1 MSDRELAVDAWAS
14 RRSSSAVMAMVIFVA
29 SEAMFFMAF
38 FGVYASTYSG
48 EQVWPPPNV
57 PLLPLGFPTAAV
69 AILLVSGGTIALA
82 LRAAGRRSSRGAARW
97 IAVTLVLA
105 LAYIVLSLIGTR
117 DLGFGIHE
125 GIFGSLFYVTTGLA
139 LAHVVGG
146 IVLLAM
152 VGSQAMAGELA
163 IRRDPAQVA
172 AIYWAF
178 VVGLGVVVY
187 VVFYLLVS
195 SAVAG

>member
-1 MSDRELAVDAWAS
+1 MSQRELAVDEWAS

-38 FGVYASTYSG
+38 LGVYWSTYAG
-48 EQVWPPPNV
+48 EHVWPPPDV
-57 PLLPLGFPTAAV
+57 PLLPIAFPTAAIAV
-69 AILLVSGGTIALA
+69 LLVSGLTIALA
-82 LRAAGRRSSRGAARW
+82 FRATGRRNSRGAARW
-97 IAVTLVLA
+97 IGATLA
-105 LAYIVLSLIGTR
+105 LAVAYIVLSILGTR

-146 IVLLAM
+146 IVLLGM
-152 VGSQAMAGELA
+152 VASAALSGELA
-163 IRRDPAQVA
+163 IRRDPAQIA
-172 AIYWAF
+172 AIYWSF
-178 VVGLGVVVY
+178 VVALGVVVY

-195 SAVAG
+195 SAVTG